1 MRHVAERFDTPLEE
15 LYVQFGWPLYKK
27 YGHAFDAF
35 KLAITYVYH
44 FDFNVVREPD
54 TVFEGLELP
63 LEVKRDL
70 LSNIRR
76 RLTPQ
81 PIKIRADIEVTC
93 FAYEGIDAVKAALQ
107 AGEACSTDQI
117 AIKIKLVAPPLYV
130 MVTYSTDRTLG
141 IETMEKAI
149 EHIEQSIKSA
159 NGAITIKMKVCFL
172 PLFIQLVQMCWF
184 LLD

>member
-1 MRHVAERFDTPLEE
+1 M
-15 LYVQFGWPLYKK
+15 Y
-27 YGHAFDAF
+27 
-35 KLAITYVYH
+35 II

-93 FAYEGIDAVKAALQ
+93 FAYEGIDAVKSALQ

-149 EHIEQSIKSA
+149 EHIEQSIKAA

-172 PLFIQLVQMCWF
+172 PLFIQLIQMCWF